1 MLAQTLPLFRASG
14 TMMLRSRGVVFAVAA
29 GSLQITVFGLMR
41 DLEFG
46 FRSQNLGFFDFAL
59 PGMAVFLAIYQLQDI
74 MVAVA
79 ANYRA
84 RGVLKRLAVT
94 PVWPPLVITVQ
105 IATYVAVGVVAAAL
119 VLTVGTLI
127 GGDLAMTPR
136 LLWLVPLI
144 AMAVLTSLAIA
155 FAVAGLTPNPQQ
167 RRPDHQ
173 LPAVRLHRR
182 HPAGRRPPRRPPRH
196 RPLRRAPHRPHRGHP
211 RDRPHRR
218 RHHPVR
224 HPGPRRVGV
233 AGRGPPRCFPR
244 LPVHRRVTGSA
255 PWAWGRSPA
264 WRPSDLAESA
274 SGSAGCSR
282 RPRGGGRRRSQPR
295 TSWPTLRAGGAS
307 VRTANVPNA
316 IAEADDLSTLL

>member
-155 FAVAGLTPNPQQ
+155 FAVAGLTPNPQTASNVGQ
-167 RRPDHQ
+167 TISFLLFAFTGAILPVDALPGA
-173 LPAVRLHRR
+173 LPAIVPYAVPHTALIEAIRGIALTGADITQYGTQVLVG
-182 HPAGRRPPRRPPRH
+182 AGW
-196 RPLRRAPHRPHRGHP
+196 LAAALL
-211 RDRPHRR
+211 
-218 RHHPVR
+218 
-224 HPGPRRVGV
+224 V
-233 AGRGPPRCFPR
+233 A
-244 LPVHRRVTGSA
+244 S
-255 PWAWGRSPA
+255 
-264 WRPSDLAESA
+264 LAYRFTDE
-274 SGSAGCSR
+274 
-282 RPRGGGRRRSQPR
+282 
-295 TSWPTLRAGGAS
+295 
-307 VRTANVPNA
+307 
-316 IAEADDLSTLL
+316 